1 MKTKR
6 LYEAAPYQKSME
18 AVVMECR
25 MGEKTKLILDQ
36 TVFYPEGGGQP
47 GDQGWLCIQADA
59 KADKETERVRVLDT
73 KEEDGVIVHMVD
85 HPVASGTKVWGEI
98 DWETRYGYM
107 QNHTGEHMISGCVHK
122 KYGYDNVGFHMG
134 KGAVVIDFNGE
145 LNWDQLQE
153 IEEEVNRGVDENVP
167 VAVTYPSEEELPTI
181 PYRSKKEIQ
190 GQVRIITIPGY
201 DICACCGI
209 HVSATA
215 EVQMVKILSVQS
227 HRGGVRVEMI
237 CGKDAREDYRKKHVQ
252 SVEVARA
259 LSVKPYEIA
268 EAVSR
273 TMEENIRLKM
283 KLSQVQAE
291 LAEEKIGRLESG
303 KQTAVFREGGRD
315 GILGEGWDPN
325 QVRRLVNLAREKA
338 VHVLTL
344 TKGNKEKEYRYIIGS
359 GKDARTLAKQMNERF
374 AGRGGGSAMMTQGSL
389 FGDVKQMEAY
399 FWELTAKGA
408 DAGESKEE

>member
-6 LYEAAPYQKSME
+6 LYETAPYQKSME
-18 AVVMECR
+18 AVVKECR
-25 MGEKTKLILDQ
+25 IEEKTKLILDQ

-47 GDQGWLCIQADA
+47 GDQGWLYLQAEE
-59 KADKETERVRVLDT
+59 ADGETEKVRVLDT
-73 KEEDGVIVHMVD
+73 QEEDGMIVHMVD
-85 HPVASGTKVWGEI
+85 HPVAFGTKVRGEI

-107 QNHTGEHMISGCVHK
+107 QNHTGEHMVSGCVHK

-134 KGAVVIDFNGE
+134 KDAVVIDFNGE

-167 VAVTYPSEEELPTI
+167 VAVTYPSEEELSEI

-190 GQVRIITIPGY
+190 GQVRIVTISGY

-209 HVSATA
+209 HVAATA
-215 EVQMVKILSVQS
+215 EVQMVKILSVQN

-259 LSVKPYEIA
+259 LSVKPYEIS
-268 EAVSR
+268 EAVR
-273 TMEENIRLKM
+273 RMTEENIRLKM
-283 KLSQVQAE
+283 KFSQVQSE
-291 LAEEKIGRLESG
+291 LAAEKIGRLEAG
-303 KQTAVFREGGRD
+303 KRAVVFRED
-315 GILGEGWDPN
+315 GKDSILGEGWDPN

-344 TKGNKEKEYRYIIGS
+344 TKGNKEREYRYIIGS
-359 GKDARTLAKQMNERF
+359 GEDAGVLAKRMNERF

-389 FGDVKQMEAY
+389 FGEAEEMEAY
-399 FWELTAKGA
+399 FLELTADEADVCQKG
-408 DAGESKEE
+408 EE